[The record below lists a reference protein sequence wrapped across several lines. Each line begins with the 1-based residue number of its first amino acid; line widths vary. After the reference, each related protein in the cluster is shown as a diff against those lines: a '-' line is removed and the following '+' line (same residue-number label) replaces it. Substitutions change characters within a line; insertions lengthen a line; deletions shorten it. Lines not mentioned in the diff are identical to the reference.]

1 MDLNLNH
8 LSKDSL
14 KLQVSNSTIFY
25 LYFKKYKFKTFYK
38 SFNKIRGSYK
48 DLVVKNTIYISSN
61 GLKKTGVFAK
71 HEFNFNILQPKF
83 DSFVCYFGLLEDNFF
98 KFAFHSQFYLKKL
111 RKKYLLNKE
120 LINVITKKIAKPSI
134 QQFSC
139 NFPVNNFIY
148 LNKIINSYSNFS
160 KIVIIRH

>member
-1 MDLNLNH
+1 MDSNLNH
-8 LSKDSL
+8 LSKDLL

-25 LYFKKYKFKTFYK
+25 LYFKKYKLKTFYK

-61 GLKKTGVFAK
+61 GLKKTGVFSK

-83 DSFVCYFGLLEDNFF
+83 NSFVCYFGLLEDNFF

-111 RKKYLLNKE
+111 RKKYLTTKE
-120 LINVITKKIAKPSI
+120 LINLITKKITKPTI
-134 QQFSC
+134 QQFSL
-139 NFPVNNFIY
+139 NFPTNNIIH
-148 LNKIINSYSNFS
+148 LNQKINSYSNFN